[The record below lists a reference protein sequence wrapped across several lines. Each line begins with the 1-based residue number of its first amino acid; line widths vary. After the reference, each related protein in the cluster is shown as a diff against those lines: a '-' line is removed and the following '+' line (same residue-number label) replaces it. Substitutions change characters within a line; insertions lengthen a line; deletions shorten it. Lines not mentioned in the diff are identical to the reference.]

1 MKTKITKA
9 DYIRANRK
17 ACREAEIYAIGHPI
31 ARHKVHASKK
41 QYNRKKFKAGQN
53 DLPYF
58 FSAPDGFNFSLS

>member
-9 DYIRANRK
+9 DYIKANRK
-17 ACREAEIYAIGHPI
+17 ACREAEILAVGHPI
-31 ARHKVHASKK
+31 ARHRVHASKK

-58 FSAPDGFNFSLS
+58 FAVFNNSNFSLS